1 MAMYKYLLFDLD
13 DTLLDFRG
21 SEKQALRKVLKKHN
35 LDSSDETIQ
44 LYSDINDSFW
54 KRFEKGEIT
63 RADIFEGRFIELSK
77 QLGVEFDTYAVS
89 HGYFK
94 ELSFCGLTF
103 PYATALL
110 DILSK
115 KGYELVAVTNGSL
128 LPQTGRIVAS
138 GIAGFFKGG
147 IYISEVIGH
156 QKPQKEYF
164 DFVLNAIGNPPKNE
178 ILLLGDSLSGDIKGA
193 IGMGL
198 DNCFVNLRG
207 QVLPQDINPTYTV
220 TALEDIISVCGL

>member
-13 DTLLDFRG
+13 DTLLDFKG
-21 SEKQALRKVLKKHN
+21 SEKLALRKVLKKYN
-35 LDSSDETIQ
+35 IDSSDQTIN

-63 RADIFEGRFIELSK
+63 RTDIFEGRFIELSK
-77 QLGVEFDTYAVS
+77 RLNMDFDTFQVS
-89 HGYFK
+89 NGYFK

-103 PYATALL
+103 PYVTTLL
-110 DILSK
+110 EKLCQKEYI
-115 KGYELVAVTNGSL
+115 LVAVTNGSL

-138 GIAGFFKGG
+138 GIAGYFKGG
-147 IYISEVIGH
+147 IHISEVIGY

-164 DFVLNAIGNPPKNE
+164 DFVLNAIGNPPKDE

-193 IGMGL
+193 INMGL

-207 QVLPQDINPTYTV
+207 QTIPRNIKPTFTV
-220 TALEDIISVCGL
+220 NALEDIISVCGL